1 MEEFNWFTAATVFV
15 VYVLFDILY
24 ALYVLCVS
32 RQQAVAASLI
42 SSALYSLG
50 AYGVMSYL
58 HNAWY
63 LIPLALGAFVGT
75 YLAVKYMSNLHKHT
89 TEQ

>member
-1 MEEFNWFTAATVFV
+1 MAEFDWLTAATVFV

-32 RQQAVAASLI
+32 RRQPLAAAGI

-50 AYGVMSYL
+50 AYGVMTYL
-58 HNAWY
+58 HNPWY
-63 LIPLALGAFVGT
+63 VIPLALGAFLGT
-75 YLAVKYMSNLHKHT
+75 YVAVKYMGDWHSSAA
-89 TEQ
+89 E